1 MKKLTEKEKSQL
13 QILYYYLA
21 SKFCYTASVLGVVG
35 CIIGLAAD
43 IGRCNILTV
52 VVYIVFG
59 AIIFVVFNRY
69 AHKFSKILYKRR
81 AINKDRVIHSV
92 FEYMD

>member
-1 MKKLTEKEKSQL
+1 MKFTEKEKSQL

-21 SKFCYTASVLGVVG
+21 SRFCYIISVLGVVG

-43 IGRCNILTV
+43 IERCNMLTV
-52 VVYIVFG
+52 VVHIVFG

-69 AHKFSKILYKRR
+69 ANKFSKILYKRR
-81 AINKDRVIHSV
+81 AIDKDRVIHSV
-92 FEYMD
+92 FDYMD